1 MGVGAGG
8 RRVSTTSK
16 PRAVPDLD
24 AEQEVDVG
32 RYWARVV
39 SRWWLPLIGLCVG
52 ILLGYLISVGGGKVY
67 RAEALVYLGQPFS
80 PDSSAPVFGLA
91 TDPRTIGEIVRSETA
106 LKQAA
111 RVSGLPL
118 GQLRGKVSTT
128 TVSGGS
134 GVARS
139 TQLPLVRV
147 SVQGDAP
154 VKVERAANALA
165 SRAVNQV
172 SSYVDLKIDEYRRQ
186 IETRQAGIDSIDRR
200 LDTLNQALETAQR
213 QNRDPLDL
221 LVIATQADNAQARRT
236 SLIEQQSRTETQL
249 AMAQQVERSRV
260 LQRASAEPTTAR
272 STRNSIVVMGAIG
285 LLLGLIA
292 ALIWDPVAGRSG
304 RAAA

>member
-1 MGVGAGG
+1 M
-8 RRVSTTSK
+8 
-16 PRAVPDLD
+16 
-24 AEQEVDVG
+24 
-32 RYWARVV
+32 
-39 SRWWLPLIGLCVG
+39 
-52 ILLGYLISVGGGKVY
+52 
-67 RAEALVYLGQPFS
+67 
-80 PDSSAPVFGLA
+80 
-91 TDPRTIGEIVRSETA
+91 
-106 LKQAA
+106 
-111 RVSGLPL
+111 
-118 GQLRGKVSTT
+118 
-128 TVSGGS
+128 
-134 GVARS
+134 
-139 TQLPLVRV
+139 RV

-172 SSYVDLKIDEYRRQ
+172 SSYVDLKITEYKRQ

-200 LDTLNQALETAQR
+200 LETLNEALETAQR
-213 QNRDPLDL
+213 ENRDPLDL

-249 AMAQQVERSRV
+249 ALAEQVERSRV

-292 ALIWDPVAGRSG
+292 ALVWDPVAGRSG